1 MALYV
6 WYDGHNLAENFGI
19 VKNSLKTDSDNEIDE
34 SAFEDN
40 IENIEKIDPNVLA
53 QYEEDSAIGEVIQFI
68 EDNSK
73 FINSSQLKDQIR
85 ITEANKLNAEMMMN
99 PVLKKAY
106 CANYGI
112 EENMIQNN
120 NIGSTVELPYSLF
133 LNDDV
138 DETMYEFDEN
148 TGELVSK
155 HSLLAGNLS
164 NYWDQI

>member
-53 QYEEDSAIGEVIQFI
+53 QYEEDSAMGEVIQFI

-106 CANYGI
+106 CNNFGI
-112 EENMIQNN
+112 EETMIQNN

-133 LNDDV
+133 INDDV

-155 HSLLAGNLS
+155 HSLLTGNLS